1 MKLHGISSL
10 LRPGHARGR
19 EYMTNMLYATSFQP
33 KSNKNLRC
41 GSLSAAA
48 IAIVIIAFA
57 FANEQL
63 VEIPRIS
70 KGIRDGSNICSVGV
84 TNTVRQFD
92 RRG

>member
-1 MKLHGISSL
+1 
-10 LRPGHARGR
+10 
-19 EYMTNMLYATSFQP
+19 MTNMLYATSFQP

-41 GSLSAAA
+41 GSLCAAA
-48 IAIVIIAFA
+48 IAIAFA

-70 KGIRDGSNICSVGV
+70 KGIRDGSNICSVGI
-84 TNTVRQFD
+84 TNTVQQFD